1 MIVLLSACLGYW
13 VQILPS
19 ILLLVFLFSNRLRL
33 TGGALILAL
42 TGIVLIPGVC
52 FTITANFLPAFL
64 GDMPTEQVQFMC
76 FAFFMILTYLS
87 LLPLFDES
95 LSRKLFFFGVVCNYS
110 QVISTLAMLIERT
123 SAVQAISSNS
133 DFFP

>member
-33 TGGALILAL
+33 TGMPLVLAL

-52 FTITANFLPAFL
+52 FAITANFLPVFL
-64 GDMPTEQVQFMC
+64 GDMPTEQVRFMC